1 MPRAKLETETEEQR
15 WVAWLK
21 RCPMRLP
28 ASIEGLH
35 LFVNFTVTTSTA
47 RQIERVTQLQIQQN
61 MDKEF
66 ENLPNA

>member
-1 MPRAKLETETEEQR
+1 MPRAKLEIETEEQR
-15 WVAWLK
+15 WIAWLK

-28 ASIEGLH
+28 ASTEGLQ
-35 LFVNFTVTTSTA
+35 LSVNFTVTTSTA

-61 MDKEF
+61 MNKEF